1 MYLKKKKTIK
11 NYLSKKKAKYLPVK
25 KYKSELEASHFS
37 RYLSS

>member
-1 MYLKKKKTIK
+1 MYLKRKKDYKK
-11 NYLSKKKAKYLPVK
+11 LSLKKKAKYLPVK